1 MGCVGHES
9 LGPNPSGSPHL
20 PRNAVIGQAQEIG
33 PLAAPSA
40 GRLEATAPL
49 HCGLA
54 RIALRGLTYRGRRSR
69 GVGQSDVARF
79 GCTRTLGACLPHDP
93 RTGSPVLPA
102 SRPCGLPS
110 LAGSLGAITRLTLLI
125 QKPPSGLRQM
135 GHKRKRSHKP
145 RRCRQNSPRIHPS
158 QIETTI
164 TQCCLG
170 EITADRCGDTS
181 SF

>member
-1 MGCVGHES
+1 MGATQNLCDVS
-9 LGPNPSGSPHL
+9 VTKASGQIRRGAPHL

-79 GCTRTLGACLPHDP
+79 GCTRTLGACLRHDP
-93 RTGSPVLPA
+93 RTGLSRAACVSALRA
-102 SRPCGLPS
+102 SNPCRKPRSNHAANAAHPKSRHQACGRWAIS
-110 LAGSLGAITRLTLLI
+110 GSDHINRVVAAKTPLVFIQVKLRL
-125 QKPPSGLRQM
+125 
-135 GHKRKRSHKP
+135 RSH
-145 RRCRQNSPRIHPS
+145 SVLS
-158 QIETTI
+158 W
-164 TQCCLG
+164 
-170 EITADRCGDTS
+170 
-181 SF
+181 